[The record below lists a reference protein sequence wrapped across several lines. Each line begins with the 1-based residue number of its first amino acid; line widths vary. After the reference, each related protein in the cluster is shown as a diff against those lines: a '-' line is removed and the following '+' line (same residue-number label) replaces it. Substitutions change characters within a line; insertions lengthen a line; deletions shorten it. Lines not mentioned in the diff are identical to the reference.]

1 MIENERQKDYLS
13 PKSMLIG
20 LLNLVC
26 FSFRIIL
33 DMNLQEE
40 KWVTLT
46 VHHCQE
52 KPMLRDIP
60 NSQSFHH

>member
-26 FSFRIIL
+26 FFFHIIL

-46 VHHCQE
+46 VRHCQE

>member
-46 VHHCQE
+46 VRPCQE